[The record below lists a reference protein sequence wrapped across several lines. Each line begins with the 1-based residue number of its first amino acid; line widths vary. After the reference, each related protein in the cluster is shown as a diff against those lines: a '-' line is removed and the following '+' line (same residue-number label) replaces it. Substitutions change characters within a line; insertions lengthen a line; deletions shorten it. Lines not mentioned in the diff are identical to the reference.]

1 MKIYVS
7 HSTNFDYETEL
18 YEPFRVN
25 FSELD
30 MFFPHEKDGKLL
42 DTKQIIKESGLV
54 LAEASYPSTGQ
65 GIELGW
71 ANTFDIPIVCIYRD
85 GTKPS
90 SALRIVSHNFINY
103 SSADELVDKLR
114 KVI

>member
-7 HSTNFDYETEL
+7 HSTNFEYQANL
-18 YEPFRVN
+18 YDPLRAN

-30 MFFPHEKDGKLL
+30 IFLPHEKGGKLL
-42 DTKQIIKESGLV
+42 DTKQIIKESELI
-54 LAEASYPSTGQ
+54 LAEVSYPSTGQ

-90 SALRIVSHNFINY
+90 SALRIVSHNLINY
-103 SSADELVDKLR
+103 SSADELVHKLR